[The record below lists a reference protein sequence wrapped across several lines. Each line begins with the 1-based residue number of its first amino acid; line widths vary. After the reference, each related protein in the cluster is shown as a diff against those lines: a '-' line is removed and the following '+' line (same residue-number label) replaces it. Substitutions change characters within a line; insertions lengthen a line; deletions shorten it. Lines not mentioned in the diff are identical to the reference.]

1 MTKRANKTTETVMP
15 LLMTAKAM
23 SKLCGIG
30 ENRLRQLMEEGQL
43 EYLQV
48 GNHRLICT
56 QAIWAYYERAKTPA
70 VALRQ
75 KMELPQSMGI

>member
-48 GNHRLICT
+48 GKHRLI
-56 QAIWAYYERAKTPA
+56 
-70 VALRQ
+70 
-75 KMELPQSMGI
+75 